1 MSRDGRGRGARVRFA
16 VAAASLLYGSRGRAE
31 PLPAAPELP
40 KSAVTAPSGAIV
52 PPRLVSAPEIPYP
65 RGAEGDAVVVLA
77 VTVGAT
83 GTVRAV
89 RVIDGEEPFVGAAVQ
104 AAPTFRFEPATRD
117 GRVLSATIRF
127 EVTFRAPPKARP
139 GDDSAP
145 AARARRPGRSPAPGT
160 ESAASTRSAS
170 GTGAAASNEATPSPN
185 APSAEAAEVVV
196 HGQRSSPMARS
207 MTRAEV
213 RQLPG
218 AFGDPFRAIEVL
230 PGVTPIVS
238 GLPYFYV
245 RGAPPGNVGYFLDGV
260 RVPYLYHVG
269 LGPSVVHPAMVDRV
283 ELYPGGYPARFG
295 RFAGGIV
302 SGETTTPRDDLHGEG
317 NIRILD
323 AGALVET
330 GFAGGRG
337 TVLVGG
343 RYSYTAAILSLVAKD
358 VALDYR
364 DYQVRATY
372 DVTPSD
378 RIGIFGFGSYDLLGQ
393 RQAGGLDVLFGSEFH
408 RADLRYD
415 HSFGHGSTLRLA
427 TTIGFDQTRIAAQR
441 NATDRLTGARLEL
454 YHPLSNRVTLRAG
467 ADVMVDA
474 FGTSQQY
481 YADPDDPNTQRY
493 ERLFAPRTDVAVGT
507 YIEAV
512 FDVHPRIELTPGVR
526 FDAFTSGGTSAS
538 AIDPRLAARFKLSRR
553 VRLVEAY
560 GLVHQPP
567 SFVIPVPGL
576 APASLDQ
583 GLQRAIQASAGAEVD
598 LPYETTVS
606 ASVFH
611 NSFYNMTDALSDT
624 SAFQGGGAASS
635 VLRALEQRARGEAV
649 GFEFFARRSLGAKL
663 GGFLSYTLSR
673 SLRSLSS
680 DTFPSAFDRTHVASA
695 ALAYDLGK
703 RWRAGARVVFYTG
716 VPKTVTARGLI
727 VPPPGLHPER
737 DPSFF
742 RLDLRLEKRWLVGSR
757 GYLSLVFEVLNSTLS
772 KETIASQ
779 TIGPVTIPSI
789 GLEGGF

>member
-1 MSRDGRGRGARVRFA
+1 MHVSRAGL
-16 VAAASLLYGSRGRAE
+16 VAAAACVLFARRAHAAD
-31 PLPAAPELP
+31 PTSATPAATPPP
-40 KSAVTAPSGAIV
+40 KDASETSSVV
-52 PPRLVSAPEIPYP
+52 PPRLIHAPDIPYP

-77 VTVGAT
+77 VTVTTT

-89 RVIDGEEPFVGAAVQ
+89 RVLEGEEPFVGAALR

-117 GRVLSATIRF
+117 DRRISATIRF
-127 EVTFRAPPKARP
+127 EVAFHAPPPVPVTAAP
-139 GDDSAP
+139 EHTPAAPAVPAP
-145 AARARRPGRSPAPGT
+145 AAPANT
-160 ESAASTRSAS
+160 D
-170 GTGAAASNEATPSPN
+170 
-185 APSAEAAEVVV
+185 AAEVVV
-196 HGQRSSPMARS
+196 HGRRTAPMASS

-269 LGPSVVHPAMVDRV
+269 LGPSVVNPSLVDHV
-283 ELYPGGYPARFG
+283 DLYPGGYPARFG

-302 SGETTTPRDDLHGEG
+302 SGETAAPRDDLHGEG

-372 DVTPSD
+372 DITPSD

-393 RQAGGLDVLFGSEFH
+393 RQAGGLNVLFGSEFH

-415 HSFGHGSTLRLA
+415 HSFGHGSTLRIA
-427 TTIGFDQTRIAAQR
+427 TTVGFDQTRIADQR

-454 YHPLSNRVTLRAG
+454 YHPLSDAITIRAG

-474 FGTSQQY
+474 LGTSQQY
-481 YADPDDPNTQRY
+481 YVDPDDPTTQRY

-512 FDVHPRIELTPGVR
+512 LDIHPRIELSPGVR
-526 FDAFTSGGTSAS
+526 FDAYTSGSTSAS
-538 AIDPRLAARFKLSRR
+538 AIDPRIAARLKLGKH

-567 SFVIPVPGL
+567 SFVVPVPGL
-576 APASLDQ
+576 TPATLQD
-583 GLQRAIQASAGAEVD
+583 GLQRAVQASSGAEVD
-598 LPYETTVS
+598 LPDETTLT

-611 NSFYNMTDALSDT
+611 NAFYNMTDALSSI
-624 SAFQGGGAASS
+624 SAIQGGLLTG
-635 VLRALEQRARGEAV
+635 LEQRATGEAI
-649 GFEFFARRSLGAKL
+649 GLELFARRSLAARL
-663 GGFLSYTLSR
+663 GGFVSYTLSR
-673 SLRSLSS
+673 SMRSLPNA
-680 DTFPSAFDRTHVASA
+680 TFPSAFDRTHVASA

-703 RWRAGARVVFYTG
+703 RWRAGARIVFYTG
-716 VPKTVTARGLI
+716 VPKTLPPRGLI
-727 VPPPGLHPER
+727 VPPPSLHPER
-737 DPSFF
+737 DPDFF
-742 RLDLRLEKRWLVGSR
+742 RLDLRLEKRWLIGSR

>member
-1 MSRDGRGRGARVRFA
+1 MNERGGRD
-16 VAAASLLYGSRGRAE
+16 AASRARCGLCLALLLGAARAGAE
-31 PLPAAPELP
+31 PPSEPATDLSQQAPNARP
-40 KSAVTAPSGAIV
+40 IV
-52 PPRLVSAPEIPYP
+52 PPKLVFAPAIPYP
-65 RGAEGDAVVVLA
+65 RGGTGDATVVLA
-77 VTVGAT
+77 ITVSAAGA
-83 GTVRAV
+83 VRAV
-89 RVIDGEEPFVGAAVQ
+89 RAIEGEEPFLGAAVQ
-104 AAPTFRFEPATRD
+104 AAPAFRFEPATRG
-117 GRVLSATIRF
+117 GRTLSATIRF
-127 EVTFRAPPKARP
+127 EVTFRAPAAESAPTRPGPAPPGSATQPTSPPKAP
-139 GDDSAP
+139 E
-145 AARARRPGRSPAPGT
+145 GT
-160 ESAASTRSAS
+160 PP
-170 GTGAAASNEATPSPN
+170 PSPESVEVLVRGRR
-185 APSAEAAEVVV
+185 AP
-196 HGQRSSPMARS
+196 PMASS

-218 AFGDPFRAIEVL
+218 AFGDPFRAIEIL

-269 LGPSVVHPAMVDRV
+269 LGPSVVHPGMVDRV
-283 ELYPGGYPARFG
+283 DLYPGGYPARFG

-302 SGETTTPRDDLHGEG
+302 SGETTEPRDDLHGEA

-323 AGALVET
+323 AGALAET

-337 TVLVGG
+337 TILLGG

-393 RQAGGLDVLFGSEFH
+393 RQTGGLNILFGSEFH
-408 RADLRYD
+408 RADIRYD
-415 HSFGHGSTLRLA
+415 HSFGHGGLLRIA
-427 TTIGFDQTRIAAQR
+427 TTLGFDQTRVADQR

-454 YHPLSNRVTLRAG
+454 YHPLTTAVTLRAG

-481 YADPDDPNTQRY
+481 YYDPDDPNSQRY
-493 ERLFAPRTDVAVGT
+493 NRLFAPRDDVAFGT

-512 FDVHPRIELTPGVR
+512 LDVHPRIEVSPGVR
-526 FDAFTSGGTSAS
+526 FDGFTSGGRSAS
-538 AIDPRLAARFKLSRR
+538 SIDPRISTRFKVSRH
-553 VRLVEAY
+553 VRLIQAY

-567 SFVIPVPGL
+567 SFVVPVPGL
-576 APASLDQ
+576 TPAGLDQ
-583 GLQRAIQASAGAEVD
+583 GLQRAVQASAGTEVD
-598 LPYETTVS
+598 LPDETTVS

-611 NSFYNMTDALSDT
+611 NAFYNMTDALSNL
-624 SAFQGGGAASS
+624 SAVQGGL
-635 VLRALEQRARGEAV
+635 LRGLEQRATGQAIGLEL
-649 GFEFFARRSLGAKL
+649 FAKRPLSAKL

-673 SLRSLSS
+673 SLRSLSNA
-680 DTFPSAFDRTHVASA
+680 TFPSAFDRTHVASA

-703 RWRAGARVVFYTG
+703 RWRAGARLVFYTG
-716 VPKTVTARGLI
+716 VPKTQAPRGLI
-727 VPPPGLHPER
+727 VPPPALHPER
-737 DPSFF
+737 DPAFF
-742 RLDLRLEKRWLVGSR
+742 RLDLRLEKRWLIGSR